1 MIRALIIDDERSSQI
16 TLENMISDFCE
27 GIEILA
33 TLNSVEEGVKAIN
46 THQPDLVFL
55 DVEMPVHNGFKLFDF
70 FESPNFNVIFTTA
83 FQEYAIK
90 AFKFSAIDY
99 LLKPIDID
107 DLQMAL
113 KKANDKREAEATKGK
128 LNALREN
135 LNNLCNKFA
144 LSTTDGY
151 QFVELKNII
160 RCESE
165 NNYTFFYLVGG
176 KKILVSKTLKVFSKL
191 LEEYNF
197 FRISRSDLVNL
208 NHVEKYGRQKS
219 PSITLSDNTTLTI
232 SLRRK
237 ESFLKKIERF

>member
-1 MIRALIIDDERSSQI
+1 MIRALIIDDERSNQI
-16 TLENMISDFCE
+16 TLENMIRNFCE
-27 GIEILA
+27 GIEIVA

-46 THQPDLVFL
+46 IHQPDLIFL
-55 DVEMPVHNGFKLFDF
+55 DVEMPVHNGFELFDY

-99 LLKPIDID
+99 LLKPIDLD
-107 DLQMAL
+107 DLKLAI
-113 KKANDKREAEATKGK
+113 KKAMDKREAEATQGK
-128 LNALREN
+128 LKILREN
-135 LNNLCNKFA
+135 LNNVCNKFA
-144 LSTTDGY
+144 LSTIDGY

-165 NNYTFFYLVGG
+165 SNYTFFYLVGG
-176 KKILVSKTLKVFSKL
+176 KKVLVSKTLKVFSKL
-191 LEEYNF
+191 LEDQNF

-208 NHVEKYGRQKS
+208 NHVERYGRQKS

-237 ESFLKKIERF
+237 EAFLNKIERL